1 MKTLSKVTFVFG
13 VLMAGAAG
21 GCVTGQTEEAAGE
34 EVSAEEAESSF
45 CREIRNFTYSRNGS
59 VYQWD
64 VTTQLWDGA
73 QFVDE
78 RRIGG
83 GYYRQYRVVAGQWS
97 SCWGPNETLRLKSG
111 TIVNDGIHVCLSDGR
126 EEFHG
131 SDFQR
136 LLYRA
141 SPFITYDCS
150 L

>member
-1 MKTLSKVTFVFG
+1 MKTLSKVTFVVG
-13 VLMAGAAG
+13 MLMAGGGG
-21 GCVTGQTEEAAGE
+21 GCVTSETEGLTDE
-34 EVSAEEAESSF
+34 EVATEEAESSF

-83 GYYRQYRVVAGQWS
+83 GYYRQYKVVAGRWS
-97 SCWGPNETLRLKSG
+97 PCWHPNESLRLKSG
-111 TIVNDGIHVCLSDGR
+111 TVVIDGIHVCLPDGR